1 MRFSFFAGMLA
12 VVVLSHTCEAQQK
25 KAVTPPKAANAAAN
39 AAATVAL
46 SGKGVESSAVQRY
59 TPEDVVGV
67 AAIQPSRVLQAKHV
81 QMMVEAASGQQDLD
95 DALDTATKQLGM
107 DPRTISEAAVLFD
120 RETIDRTLNPIGTQ
134 AGAAVQ
140 LKNNLK
146 MCGLAM
152 HNMHDVYN
160 RFPDDDGLEDEN
172 KGHLSWRVY
181 ALPYLEQANLYNQ
194 FHLDEPWD
202 SDHNKT
208 LIEKM
213 PAIFETPG
221 VKEKGKTSVHLF
233 TGESAPFGGDE
244 GPGMR
249 DITDGTSNTILT
261 VIAGADKAEFWT
273 KPGGLDFD
281 PADPITALGKI
292 DKQFIVGFMDGSV
305 RSMPADIDSVLL
317 KNLLTHAGGEVVDY
331 AALEGKR
338 PSRIQSMPGII
349 LRTTTPFDRET
360 IFSVT
365 LSGLGE
371 GEPRKIESQA
381 VTVFESCM
389 VAMPDDHTLL
399 IGPEP
404 LLKKM
409 LSPRAAG
416 GQADGTIQQQL
427 FASFPANDIAGMID
441 LEPLKDLKDQA
452 ARNTPFPGLIEGLQA
467 ASFITDIAG
476 NGKNISQIEIRTAN
490 KAASQ
495 QLSALAQGM
504 LQMQKAQMLGMA
516 NTPDSPVSPELAET
530 LAGLYDTV
538 RITTNDNTVSYVMPK
553 PEKMDEFVESMKPG
567 VISLFEAIRGA
578 RKAAAAASRKNHMK
592 QLGLAFHNY
601 HDVYNHFP
609 AANGNGERGASQK
622 TGLSWRVY
630 LLPFVEEA
638 ELFNQFKMDEDW
650 DSPHNKALI
659 ERMPAVFKV
668 EGVDKPGYT
677 SVHVFTGDDT
687 AIGTDNGTGLR
698 DITDGT
704 SNTILAVVAGPDT
717 AEVWTKPGGLQFN
730 ADDPKKVLGKPGD
743 LFLTVLCDG
752 SVRYV
757 ASAIDDDTLRNLIQR
772 SDGKVLGEF

>member
-12 VVVLSHTCEAQQK
+12 LLVLSHTCEAQQK
-25 KAVTPPKAANAAAN
+25 KAETPPKAA
-39 AAATVAL
+39 TVAP
-46 SGKGVESSAVQRY
+46 SGKGMGTSAVLRY

-67 AAIQPSRVLQAKHV
+67 AAIQPSRILKAKYV

-95 DALDTATKQLGM
+95 DAMVTATRQLGM

-120 RETIDRTLNPIGTQ
+120 RETIDRTLNPMGTP

-152 HNMHDVYN
+152 HNMHDVHN
-160 RFPDDDGLEDEN
+160 RFPDDDGLTDEN
-172 KGHLSWRVY
+172 KGNLSWRVY
-181 ALPYLEQANLYNQ
+181 ALPYLEQAGLYNQ

-213 PAIFETPG
+213 PAIFETPS
-221 VKEKGKTSVHLF
+221 VTEKGKTSLHVF
-233 TGESAPFGGDE
+233 TGKGTPFGGDE
-244 GPGMR
+244 GPGIR
-249 DITDGTSNTILT
+249 DITDGTSNTIMT
-261 VIAGADKAEFWT
+261 VIAGADKAEIWT

-292 DKQFIVGFMDGSV
+292 DKQFFVGFMDGSV
-305 RSMPADIDSVLL
+305 RSLPADIDSGLL
-317 KNLLTHAGGEVVDY
+317 KSVITHSGGEIVDY
-331 AALEGKR
+331 AALEAKR

-349 LRTTTPFDRET
+349 LRTTTPLDREK

-371 GEPRKIESQA
+371 GEPGKIESQA

-389 VAMPDDHTLL
+389 VAMPDDRTLL

-409 LSPRAAG
+409 LAPRAAG
-416 GQADGTIQQQL
+416 GKADGTIQQQL

-441 LEPLKDLKDQA
+441 LEPLKDLKNQA
-452 ARNTPFPGLIEGLQA
+452 ARNTPFPGLIEGLQS
-467 ASFITDIAG
+467 ASFATDIAG
-476 NGKNISQIEIRTAN
+476 DGKNISQVEIRTGN
-490 KAASQ
+490 KPAAQ

-530 LAGLYDTV
+530 LAGLYDAV
-538 RITTNDNTVSYVMPK
+538 KITTNDNTVSYVMPK
-553 PEKMDEFVESMKPG
+553 PENMDAFVESMKPG

-578 RKAAAAASRKNHMK
+578 RKAAAAASRKNNMK

-609 AANGNGERGASQK
+609 AANGNGERGAAQK
-622 TGLSWRVY
+622 TGLSWRVH
-630 LLPFVEEA
+630 LLPFVEQA
-638 ELFNQFKMDEDW
+638 VLYQQFKLDEDW

-659 ERMPAVFKV
+659 EQMPSVFKV

-677 SVHVFTGDDT
+677 SVHVFTGDET
-687 AIGTDNGTGLR
+687 AMGTDNGTGIR
-698 DITDGT
+698 DILDGT
-704 SNTILAVVAGPDT
+704 SNTILAVVAGPET
-717 AEVWTKPGGLQFN
+717 AEIWTKPGGLEF
-730 ADDPKKVLGKPGD
+730 DVDEPKKALGKLGD
-743 LFLTVLCDG
+743 VFLTLLCDG
-752 SVRYV
+752 SVRFV
-757 ASAIDDDTLRNLIQR
+757 KSDIADETMRKLIQR
-772 SDGKVLGEF
+772 NDGLPMDDF